1 MAHFDRVI
9 PPGGAGHIILKADTS
24 GYSGKVGW
32 QTRIFNN
39 DPANPVEMIVMEG
52 ILKEAIVFWP
62 TVVLLKGSQK
72 ESIAGSVRIE
82 GKLNKRLAI
91 EPLSF
96 DLAKQVNYKIVEL
109 EPGKVYEVRLM
120 TVPNGEKRYRGF
132 LKLKT
137 GYEEKPEIVIPIWG
151 DFAN

>member
-9 PPGGAGHIILKADTS
+9 PPGGEGHIILKADTS

>member
-1 MAHFDRVI
+1 VAQSDRVI
-9 PPGGAGHIILKADTS
+9 PPGGGGRIILKADTS
-24 GYSGKVGW
+24 GYSGKVRW
-32 QTRIFNN
+32 QTRVFNN

>member
-1 MAHFDRVI
+1 MAQSDRVI
-9 PPGGAGHIILKADTS
+9 PPGGGGRIILKADTS
-24 GYSGKVGW
+24 GYSGKVRW
-32 QTRIFNN
+32 QTRVFNN

-52 ILKEAIVFWP
+52 ILKSAIVFWP
-62 TVVLLKGSQK
+62 TVVFLKGSQK

-151 DFAN
+151 NFAN

>member
-1 MAHFDRVI
+1 VAHSDRVI
-9 PPGGAGHIILKADTS
+9 PPGGEGHIILKADTS
-24 GYSGKVGW
+24 GYSGKVRW

-52 ILKEAIVFWP
+52 ILKPAIVFWP
-62 TVVLLKGSQK
+62 TVVFLKGSQN

-82 GKLNKRLAI
+82 GKLNKRLEI

-96 DLAKQVNYKIVEL
+96 SLAKQVNYKIVEL
-109 EPGKVYEVRLM
+109 EPGKVYEVQFM
-120 TVPNGEKRYRGF
+120 SVPKGGKRYRGF

-137 GYEEKPEIVIPIWG
+137 GYEEKPEMVIPIWG

>member
-1 MAHFDRVI
+1 M
-9 PPGGAGHIILKADTS
+9 
-24 GYSGKVGW
+24 
-32 QTRIFNN
+32 
-39 DPANPVEMIVMEG
+39 
-52 ILKEAIVFWP
+52 
-62 TVVLLKGSQK
+62 
-72 ESIAGSVRIE
+72 
-82 GKLNKRLAI
+82 
-91 EPLSF
+91 
-96 DLAKQVNYKIVEL
+96 NYKIVEL

>member
-1 MAHFDRVI
+1 VAHFDRVI
-9 PPGGAGHIILKADTS
+9 PPGGEGHIILKADTS

-151 DFAN
+151 NFAN

>member
-1 MAHFDRVI
+1 VAHFDRVI
-9 PPGGAGHIILKADTS
+9 PPGGEGHIILKADTS

>member
-1 MAHFDRVI
+1 MAQSDRVI
-9 PPGGAGHIILKADTS
+9 PPGGGGRIILKADTS
-24 GYSGKVGW
+24 GYSGKVRW
-32 QTRIFNN
+32 QTRVFNN

-137 GYEEKPEIVIPIWG
+137 GYEEKPEIEIPIWC

>member
-1 MAHFDRVI
+1 VAQFDRVI
-9 PPGGAGHIILKADTS
+9 PPGGVGSIILKVNTS
-24 GYSGKVGW
+24 GYSGKVRW

-52 ILKEAIVFWP
+52 ILKPAIVFWP
-62 TVVLLKGSQK
+62 TVVFLKGSQN

-82 GKLNKRLAI
+82 GKLNKRLEI

-96 DLAKQVNYKIVEL
+96 SLAKQVNYKIVEL
-109 EPGKVYEVRLM
+109 EPGKVYEVRFM
-120 TVPNGEKRYRGF
+120 SVPNGGKRYRGF

>member
-1 MAHFDRVI
+1 VAHFDRVI
-9 PPGGAGHIILKADTS
+9 PPGGEGHIILKADTS

-52 ILKEAIVFWP
+52 ILKPAIVFWP
-62 TVVLLKGSQK
+62 TVVFLKGSQK
-72 ESIAGSVRIE
+72 ESIAGNVRVE
-82 GKLNKRLAI
+82 GKLNKRLEI

-96 DLAKQVNYKIVEL
+96 NLANQVNYQVVEL

-137 GYEEKPEIVIPIWG
+137 GYVEKPEIAIPIWG
-151 DFAN
+151 DFTN

>member
-1 MAHFDRVI
+1 VAHFDRVI
-9 PPGGAGHIILKADTS
+9 PPGGEGHIILKADTS

-137 GYEEKPEIVIPIWG
+137 GYEEKPEIEIPVWG